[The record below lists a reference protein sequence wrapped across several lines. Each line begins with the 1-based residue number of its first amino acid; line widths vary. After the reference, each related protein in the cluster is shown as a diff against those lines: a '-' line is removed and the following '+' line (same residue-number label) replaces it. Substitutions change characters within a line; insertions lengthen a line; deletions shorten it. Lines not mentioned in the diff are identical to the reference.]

1 VTIEKP
7 EFRDGHRVP
16 CGLNSVV
23 FTLLVAL
30 LTAIIVGAAVGG
42 GIGGSLAH
50 EQNQNKYDHLYIR
63 ELAVTVQLTYDLIRA
78 LRAATS
84 SLADLQTT
92 TPPSSGA
99 SRTISATS
107 SSTTS
112 TPTAGVSNYVVVS
125 PLNIS
130 SLALD
135 CPAVDSQSYPTIR
148 GQSYTKH
155 CGVALN
161 GYDLAS

>member
-1 VTIEKP
+1 M
-7 EFRDGHRVP
+7 P

-23 FTLLVAL
+23 FALLVAL

-50 EQNQNKYDHLYIR
+50 EENQNKYDHSCIR
-63 ELAVTVQLTYDLIRA
+63 ELAIIIQLTYDLIRA

-84 SLADLQTT
+84 SLADLETN
-92 TPPSSGA
+92 TPPSPGA
-99 SRTISATS
+99 SSTASATS

-112 TPTAGVSNYVVVS
+112 TPTAGISNYTVVS
-125 PLNIS
+125 PQDIS

-135 CPAVDSQSYPTIR
+135 CPAINSQSYATIR
-148 GQSYTKH
+148 GQSYTIH

-161 GYDLAS
+161 GYDIAS

>member
-50 EQNQNKYDHLYIR
+50 EQNQNKYDHPYIR

-84 SLADLQTT
+84 SLADLRTI
-92 TPPSSGA
+92 TPPSSGV
-99 SRTISATS
+99 SRTTSATS
-107 SSTTS
+107 SS
-112 TPTAGVSNYVVVS
+112 TPTAGVSNYAVVS
-125 PLNIS
+125 PLDIS

-135 CPAVDSQSYPTIR
+135 CPAVDSQSYATVR

-155 CGVALN
+155 CGVDLDL
-161 GYDLAS
+161 YDLAS